1 MRDLIMTILTAGL
14 QLVILVT
21 LGYVINFL
29 YSKIGT
35 EKTKRY
41 FEIAKMIVRG
51 VEQEFGAGNGA
62 DKKAEAVNL
71 IKKIIGN
78 KLTDEEID
86 KLIEAAVFEMNY
98 VLNIKGLNSMS
109 KKL

>member
-1 MRDLIMTILTAGL
+1 MKDLIMTILTAGL
-14 QLVILVT
+14 QLVILAT
-21 LGYVINFL
+21 LGYVINYL

-71 IKKIIGN
+71 IKKIVGN

-86 KLIEAAVFEMNY
+86 KLNHHLLKQVGWICR
-98 VLNIKGLNSMS
+98 LSSL
-109 KKL
+109 KLA

>member
-14 QLVILVT
+14 QLVILAT

-71 IKKIIGN
+71 IKNSRKQAYRGGN
-78 KLTDEEID
+78 RQID
-86 KLIEAAVFEMNY
+86 RSGCI
-98 VLNIKGLNSMS
+98 
-109 KKL
+109 